1 MCRNT
6 ERWGLCP
13 SCLYLRDLTKHHIY
27 PVRFFG
33 RPKNSPILHLCRSC
47 HDEVEK
53 LIPVDMELRK
63 IDYLQIAR
71 EFLGCGWQKAFQNP
85 RD

>member
-1 MCRNT
+1 MCRNG

-13 SCLYLRDLTKHHIY
+13 ACLYLRELTKHHIY

-53 LIPVDMELRK
+53 MIDRDIQLRK
-63 IDYLQIAR
+63 SDYLQIAR
-71 EFLGCGWQKAFQNP
+71 EFLGCGWQKAFKNP

>member
-1 MCRNT
+1 MCRNG

-13 SCLYLRDLTKHHIY
+13 ACLYLRELTKHHIY

-47 HDEVEK
+47 HDEIEK
-53 LIPVDMELRK
+53 EISVTEQLTKR
-63 IDYLQIAR
+63 DYLQIAR
-71 EFLGCGWQKAFQNP
+71 EFLGGGWMRAFKNT

>member
-1 MCRNT
+1 MCRNS

-33 RPKNSPILHLCRSC
+33 RPKNSPIMWLCRSC
-47 HDEVEK
+47 HDEIEK
-53 LIPVDMELRK
+53 IIPQHELLHKR
-63 IDYLQIAR
+63 DYLQLSR
-71 EFLGCGWQKAFQNP
+71 EFLGQGWQKAFQNT

>member
-1 MCRNT
+1 MCRNG

-13 SCLYLRDLTKHHIY
+13 SCLYLRELTKHHIY

-33 RPKNSPILHLCRSC
+33 RPKNSPILHICRSC
-47 HDEVEK
+47 HDNVEK
-53 LIPVDMELRK
+53 LIPVDMQLTKR
-63 IDYLQIAR
+63 DYLQIAR
-71 EFLGCGWQKAFQNP
+71 EFLGEGWMRAFKNT